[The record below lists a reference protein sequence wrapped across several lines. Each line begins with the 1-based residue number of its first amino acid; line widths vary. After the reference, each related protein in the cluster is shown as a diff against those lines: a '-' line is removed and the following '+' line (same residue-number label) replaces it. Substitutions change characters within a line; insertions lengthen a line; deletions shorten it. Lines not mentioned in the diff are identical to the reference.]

1 MFYKYAGRIEDV
13 IMRVDEILTE
23 YVATPG
29 RIEAMG
35 AEHIPSAATDPDS
48 QHLATTMTANARRKL
63 ERKKLVRKVKGRPG
77 GSDMDDKFDPEKA
90 QKADWDDSPETAE
103 HDLGQTDV
111 SIAAR
116 QHNKSDSFNRGK
128 M

>member
-1 MFYKYAGRIEDV
+1 
-13 IMRVDEILTE
+13 MRVDEILTE

-35 AEHIPSAATDPDS
+35 AQNIPSAESDPDS
-48 QHLATTMTANARRKL
+48 HQLATMVKDNARRKL
-63 ERKKLVRKVKGRPG
+63 KMKQRVRKVKGRPG

-90 QKADWDDSPETAE
+90 QKADWDDSPKTAE

-111 SIAAR
+111 SIVAR
-116 QHNKSDSFNRGK
+116 QHNKSNSHNRV
-128 M
+128 